1 MSYLITAHIVQDEP
15 DVNRLDEL
23 PASIGWRV
31 YHHQSADVYLIDAY
45 RAAKP
50 VDYPFQTPVPATDIP
65 LELSENLKSLEELYQ
80 YLYQHDA
87 ANSFKKSYI
96 NFALLLNQLLEL
108 PVLSIISDDEEWDFA
123 VTVQDGFVERLK
135 CRCDDLIV
143 DYNGGQTSIQPLVP
157 EFEEDAEFLTDLG
170 ELRKAVPGVKIADRN
185 VPWEVDLHAIVIEE
199 WKRFADT
206 ESLILGLGSFD
217 PPEDES
223 DWRLI
228 RGS

>member
-1 MSYLITAHIVQDEP
+1 MSYLITAHIIQDEP

-80 YLYQHDA
+80 YLYKHDA

-108 PVLSIISDDEEWDFA
+108 PVLSFISDDEEWDFA

-157 EFEEDAEFLTDLG
+157 EFEGDAEFLSDL
-170 ELRKAVPGVKIADRN
+170 EALHKAVPGVAIADRN
-185 VPWEVDLHAIVIEE
+185 VPWETRLHGIAIEE
-199 WKRFADT
+199 WKRFAST
-206 ESLILGLGSFD
+206 ETLILGLGSFD

-223 DWRLI
+223 DWRLL